1 MENTDA
7 VSPSNPAVQVAV
19 GSSTEHSNSSHRSSH
34 TSVLLQEVP
43 VTLYGPRGYFNTHAM
58 LDTGRTCSLILTDV
72 AEKLGLEGP
81 LESVVLNGFQ
91 KTSELLTKQL
101 TKRINV
107 QVSPVNDFRT
117 QFDVNGV
124 LVVDHLN
131 VPEKK
136 MKLQELQEKWPHLS
150 DLELTEVAGT
160 QITLP
165 LGSDVAELIV
175 PLEIRHGPKGSPVG
189 FALGLAGLLL
199 VVYLVISKSK
209 NLFVKFM
216 WQVQTRSSMKP

>member
-1 MENTDA
+1 
-7 VSPSNPAVQVAV
+7 
-19 GSSTEHSNSSHRSSH
+19 
-34 TSVLLQEVP
+34 
-43 VTLYGPRGYFNTHAM
+43 M
-58 LDTGRTCSLILTDV
+58 LDTGSTCSLLLADV
-72 AEKLGLEGP
+72 AENLGLDGP
-81 LESVVLNGFQ
+81 LETVLLNGIQ
-91 KTSELLTKQL
+91 KTSELL

-107 QVSPVNDFRT
+107 QVSPVNDFGT

-136 MKLQELQEKWPHLS
+136 MKLQKLQERWPHLS
-150 DLELTEVAGT
+150 DLVLTEVAGT
-160 QITLP
+160 QVTLL

-175 PLEIRHGPKGSPVG
+175 PWKYDTVRRVLLLV
-189 FALGLAGLLL
+189 FVLGLVGLLL

-216 WQVQTRSSMKP
+216 WQLQTRSSMKP

>member
-1 MENTDA
+1 M
-7 VSPSNPAVQVAV
+7 
-19 GSSTEHSNSSHRSSH
+19 
-34 TSVLLQEVP
+34 
-43 VTLYGPRGYFNTHAM
+43 
-58 LDTGRTCSLILTDV
+58 
-72 AEKLGLEGP
+72 
-81 LESVVLNGFQ
+81 
-91 KTSELLTKQL
+91 
-101 TKRINV
+101 
-107 QVSPVNDFRT
+107 NDFGT

-150 DLELTEVAGT
+150 DLELTEVTGT
-160 QITLP
+160 QATLL

-175 PLEIRHGPKGSPVG
+175 PLEIRDGMVRRVLLLA
-189 FALGLAGLLL
+189 FVLGLVGLLL

-216 WQVQTRSSMKP
+216 WQLQTRSSMKP